1 MRFRSVDCVNCRCNV
16 VGMERH
22 DEGHLSHRIG
32 LLRAMVLGANDGII
46 STACLILGVAA
57 ADADRGTII
66 TAGFAALVAG
76 AASMAIGEYVS
87 VSSQRDSEQAD
98 IAKEMWELEH
108 TPEHELDELTAIYK
122 GKGLTQELA
131 RSVAIQL
138 TAKDALKVHMAE
150 ELGISQLTLARPVQ
164 ASVSSA
170 LSFSVGAAIPLIAVS
185 VASDSQRISTT
196 VVVALL
202 TLVALGL
209 ASSKAGG
216 AHPRRPTLRVL
227 IGGSI
232 AMAFTMAVGN
242 LVGGVVL

>member
-1 MRFRSVDCVNCRCNV
+1 MIDYVNSRCNV
-16 VGMERH
+16 VDMERH
-22 DEGHLSHRIG
+22 DEGHFSHRIG

-57 ADADRGTII
+57 ADAERGTII
-66 TAGFAALVAG
+66 TAGIAALVAG

-131 RSVAIQL
+131 RAVAVQL
-138 TAKDALKVHMAE
+138 TKEDALKVHMAE

-185 VASDSQRISTT
+185 VASATQRITTT
-196 VVVALL
+196 VLVALL
-202 TLVALGL
+202 TLIALGI

-216 AHPRRPTLRVL
+216 AHPLRPTLRVL
-227 IGGSI
+227 VGGAI

>member
-1 MRFRSVDCVNCRCNV
+1 
-16 VGMERH
+16 MERH
-22 DEGHLSHRIG
+22 DEGHFSHRAG

>member
-1 MRFRSVDCVNCRCNV
+1 
-16 VGMERH
+16 MERH
-22 DEGHLSHRIG
+22 DEGHFSHRIG

-57 ADADRGTII
+57 ADAERGTII
-66 TAGFAALVAG
+66 TAGIAALVAG

-98 IAKEMWELEH
+98 IAKEMWELEQ

-131 RSVAIQL
+131 RAVAVQL
-138 TAKDALKVHMAE
+138 TKEDALKVHMAE

-185 VASDSQRISTT
+185 VASATQRITTT
-196 VVVALL
+196 VLVALL
-202 TLVALGL
+202 TLIALGI

-216 AHPRRPTLRVL
+216 AHPLRPTLRVL
-227 IGGSI
+227 VGGAI

>member
-1 MRFRSVDCVNCRCNV
+1 
-16 VGMERH
+16 MERH

-57 ADADRGTII
+57 ADAERGTII
-66 TAGFAALVAG
+66 TAGIAALVAG

-131 RSVAIQL
+131 RAVAIQL
-138 TAKDALKVHMAE
+138 TKEDALKVHMAE

-170 LSFSVGAAIPLIAVS
+170 LSFTVGAAIPLIAVS
-185 VASDSQRISTT
+185 AASASQRISTT
-196 VVVALL
+196 VIVALL

-216 AHPRRPTLRVL
+216 AHPLRPTLRVL
-227 IGGSI
+227 VGGSI
-232 AMAFTMAVGN
+232 AMVFTMAVGS